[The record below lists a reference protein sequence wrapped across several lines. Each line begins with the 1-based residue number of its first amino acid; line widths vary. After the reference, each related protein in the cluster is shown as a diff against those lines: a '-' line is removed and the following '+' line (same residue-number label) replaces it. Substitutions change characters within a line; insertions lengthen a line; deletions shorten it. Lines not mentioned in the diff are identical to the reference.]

1 MRQRSLATAIG
12 AAFERLSEAVC
23 AWASRFDGPRP
34 AFAGVPFAGDVSS
47 RPGMAMASVATSPRA
62 PALRGPV
69 ASDSGLLRGTS
80 LEDGVAERIRTVRAA
95 QAGWGSRPLR
105 DRLGVLRR
113 LRLAVV
119 ANPRHLA
126 DAVPRDNL
134 AETLAAEI
142 LPLLDACRFLEHEA
156 HAVLKPRTLST
167 GSRPMW
173 LRGNGVT
180 LRRDPL
186 GAVLIVGPSN
196 YPLMLPGVQIL
207 QAVTAGNGVLVK
219 PAPGCSRPIE
229 MLVGL
234 MESAG
239 LPPGVVQLLP
249 ESPEAAT
256 AAIHGGVD
264 KVFLTGSAPAGR
276 AVSRDLA
283 EGTVPCVMELSGCDA
298 VFVLDDAD
306 PELVSDS
313 LLFGLTL
320 NGSRTCMAPRRVFA
334 SPAMVER
341 VLGRLQDKLRLRS
354 TDLSRRLLDE
364 KGAKGA
370 GEAVRDALRSG
381 AQLAAGTF
389 DADTPRPLLREPVVL
404 DHVTSDMTVARSDL
418 FAPVL
423 SFLRVSSEDE
433 ALRENE
439 RCPYALSATVFG
451 SERRCRQM
459 AERIPAGCVVL
470 NDMIVPT
477 ADPRVPFGGRG
488 TSGHGVTRGAAGLE
502 AMTHLKA
509 IVATRRWFKPHLETP
524 TSADADVLEQLI
536 RLEHAASPLERLA
549 AVPRMI
555 RATLAQFRIRRALSR
570 PSQEGPR
577 S

>member
-1 MRQRSLATAIG
+1 MRRRPLATAIG
-12 AAFERLSEAVC
+12 AACERLSGAVC
-23 AWASRFDGPRP
+23 AWAGRSNGPLP
-34 AFAGVPFAGDVSS
+34 ALAGLSLASAVSD
-47 RPGMAMASVATSPRA
+47 RPGAAMASVTTSPRM
-62 PALRGPV
+62 PV
-69 ASDSGLLRGTS
+69 LHVPTLSDDRLLRGMS
-80 LEDGVAERIRTVRAA
+80 LEDCVADRIRTARAA
-95 QAGWGSRPLR
+95 QVVWGNRPLR
-105 DRLGVLRR
+105 DRLSVLRR
-113 LRLAVV
+113 LRLAV
-119 ANPRHLA
+119 AAAPRFLA
-126 DAVPRDNL
+126 RAVPREDL
-134 AETLAAEI
+134 SETLAAEI
-142 LPLLDACRFLEHEA
+142 LPLLDACRFLECDA
-156 HAVLKPRTLST
+156 NSILKPRTPST

-173 LRGNGVT
+173 LWGNGVT

-186 GAVLIVGPSN
+186 GVVLIVAPSN
-196 YPLMLPGVQIL
+196 YPLMLPGVQIVHAL
-207 QAVTAGNGVLVK
+207 AAGNCVLVK

-229 MLVGL
+229 TLAGL
-234 MESAG
+234 LESAG
-239 LPPGVVQLLP
+239 LPPGLLQLLP

-256 AAIHGGVD
+256 AAIRAGVD

-283 EGTVPCVMELSGCDA
+283 EGTIPSVMELSGCDA

-313 LLFGLTL
+313 LVFGLTL

-334 SPAMVER
+334 APAMVER
-341 VLGRLQDKLRLRS
+341 VLRRLRDKLRARS
-354 TDLSRRLLDE
+354 ADRPHRSLEE
-364 KGAKGA
+364 KGARAA
-370 GEAVRDALRSG
+370 GEAVREALRSG
-381 AQLAAGTF
+381 ARLAAGTF
-389 DADTPRPLLREPVVL
+389 DAEAPRPLLPEPVVL
-404 DHVTSDMTVARSDL
+404 DHVTSDMAVARSDL

-423 SFLRVSSEDE
+423 SFLRVASEDE

-451 SERRCRQM
+451 SDRRCRLF

-488 TSGHGVTRGAAGLE
+488 ASGHGVTRGAAGLE

-536 RLEHAASPLERLA
+536 RLEHAASPLQRLA

-555 RATLAQFRIRRALSR
+555 RATLAQSRIRRALSR

>member
-12 AAFERLSEAVC
+12 AAFERLSGAVC
-23 AWASRFDGPRP
+23 AWAGRFDGPMP
-34 AFAGVPFAGDVSS
+34 AFAAATPASTIAD
-47 RPGMAMASVATSPRA
+47 RPRGMMASVAVSPRTQTFHDSA
-62 PALRGPV
+62 PNDDGPLRGI
-69 ASDSGLLRGTS
+69 S
-80 LEDGVAERIRTVRAA
+80 LEHGVAERIRAARTA
-95 QAGWGSRPLR
+95 QAGWGNCPLR
-105 DRLGVLRR
+105 KRLRILRR
-113 LRLAVV
+113 LRRDIVASPRRLA
-119 ANPRHLA
+119 H
-126 DAVPRDNL
+126 AVPREDVS
-134 AETLAAEI
+134 ETLAAEI
-142 LPLLDACRFLEHEA
+142 LPVLDACRFLECEA
-156 HAVLKPRTLST
+156 RSVLKPRTLST

-173 LRGNGVT
+173 LWGNGVT

-186 GAVLIVGPSN
+186 GVVLIIGPSN

-207 QAVTAGNGVLVK
+207 QAVAAGNGVLVK

-239 LPPGVVQLLP
+239 LPPGLIQLLP
-249 ESPEAAT
+249 ESPDAAT
-256 AAIHGGVD
+256 AAIRAGVD

-283 EGTVPCVMELSGCDA
+283 EGTIPSVMELSGCDA
-298 VFVLDDAD
+298 VFLLDDAD
-306 PELVSDS
+306 PELVSDC

-334 SPAMVER
+334 SPAMADR
-341 VLGRLQDKLRLRS
+341 VLGRLRDKLRTRS
-354 TDLSRRLLDE
+354 ADLSHRPLDE
-364 KGAKGA
+364 KGARAA

-381 AQLAAGTF
+381 AQVAAGSF
-389 DADTPRPLLREPVVL
+389 DVEAPPPLLRESVVL

-451 SERRCRQM
+451 SDRRCRQM

-488 TSGHGVTRGAAGLE
+488 ISGHGVTRGAAGLE